1 MKKALLTLITLIA
14 VTTVSAQKYVGGDIS
29 LLTKYEANGAKYF
42 DLNGN
47 SITDLLTFLKNQGL
61 NSMRV
66 RLFVDPNNAT
76 RAEKGQGACQDIEFV
91 KTLGKKIKDAGL
103 SFMLD
108 FHYSDTWADPSKQW
122 TPKDWETMNN
132 DQLYTK
138 IYEYTKD
145 CLNALKDAGAAPDF
159 IQTGNEISYGMLY
172 GKGIIIE
179 DVYEG
184 NNRYTTYKESD
195 PSYKRYMQENRL
207 TGNVLSVF

>member
-76 RAEKGQGACQDIEFV
+76 RAEKGQGACQDMAI
-91 KTLGKKIKDAGL
+91 DA
-103 SFMLD
+103 
-108 FHYSDTWADPSKQW
+108 
-122 TPKDWETMNN
+122 
-132 DQLYTK
+132 
-138 IYEYTKD
+138 
-145 CLNALKDAGAAPDF
+145 C
-159 IQTGNEISYGMLY
+159 
-172 GKGIIIE
+172 
-179 DVYEG
+179 
-184 NNRYTTYKESD
+184 
-195 PSYKRYMQENRL
+195 
-207 TGNVLSVF
+207 